1 MDFAHT
7 RTRATAHVRAHA
19 PSQPMPWIYFAA
31 ETIQGRKLFTEIR
44 YPTRFILYVKKSCYN
59 YRQANE
65 ETGSFL
71 KTFRGSLELTYLI
84 LILSS
89 METSES
95 EIAMGW
101 NTFSLHPVQE

>member
-1 MDFAHT
+1 MKFLL
-7 RTRATAHVRAHA
+7 
-19 PSQPMPWIYFAA
+19 
-31 ETIQGRKLFTEIR
+31 RKLFKGGNYFAEIR

-89 METSES
+89 KETSES
-95 EIAMGW
+95 QIAMG
-101 NTFSLHPVQE
+101 

>member
-1 MDFAHT
+1 MK
-7 RTRATAHVRAHA
+7 VYLN
-19 PSQPMPWIYFAA
+19 SEY
-31 ETIQGRKLFTEIR
+31 EK
-44 YPTRFILYVKKSCYN
+44 KKSLRRLKALCDN

-89 METSES
+89 KETSES
-95 EIAMGW
+95 EIAMG
-101 NTFSLHPVQE
+101 

>member
-1 MDFAHT
+1 MKVYLNDEKKN
-7 RTRATAHVRAHA
+7 
-19 PSQPMPWIYFAA
+19 IYD
-31 ETIQGRKLFTEIR
+31 
-44 YPTRFILYVKKSCYN
+44 ILRRLKALCDN

-89 METSES
+89 EESSES
-95 EIAMGW
+95 EIAMG
-101 NTFSLHPVQE
+101 

>member
-1 MDFAHT
+1 MRRLKALCD
-7 RTRATAHVRAHA
+7 
-19 PSQPMPWIYFAA
+19 
-31 ETIQGRKLFTEIR
+31 
-44 YPTRFILYVKKSCYN
+44 N

-89 METSES
+89 KETSES
-95 EIAMGW
+95 EIAMG
-101 NTFSLHPVQE
+101 